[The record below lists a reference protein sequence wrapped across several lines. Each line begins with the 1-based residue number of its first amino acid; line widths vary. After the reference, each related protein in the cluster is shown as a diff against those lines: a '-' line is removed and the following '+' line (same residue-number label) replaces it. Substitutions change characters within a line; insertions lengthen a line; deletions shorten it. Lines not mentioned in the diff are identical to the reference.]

1 MKRLIFLMTLFGL
14 SWSSFNLADGKA
26 RYGVCIA
33 CHGPAGEGNAALNA
47 PALAG
52 QEDWYLEVQLKN
64 FKTGVR
70 GTHKK
75 DLFGM
80 QMRPMAMVLPDDAAI
95 KEVAKFI
102 GAMSPAKI
110 DNTGKGDPVAG
121 KVHYALCAACHGP
134 EAAGLVNM
142 NSPNLTLQQDWYL
155 VRQLQN
161 FKNGIRGANPK
172 DLFGQQMRPMAMILR
187 DDQAIEDVVAYIA
200 TLKK

>member
-1 MKRLIFLMTLFGL
+1 MVFALPATGQLEKAMLRLMPRH
-14 SWSSFNLADGKA
+14 W
-26 RYGVCIA
+26 
-33 CHGPAGEGNAALNA
+33 
-47 PALAG
+47 
-52 QEDWYLEVQLKN
+52 QLKN

-142 NSPNLTLQQDWYL
+142 NAPNLTLQQDWYL

-200 TLKK
+200 SLKK